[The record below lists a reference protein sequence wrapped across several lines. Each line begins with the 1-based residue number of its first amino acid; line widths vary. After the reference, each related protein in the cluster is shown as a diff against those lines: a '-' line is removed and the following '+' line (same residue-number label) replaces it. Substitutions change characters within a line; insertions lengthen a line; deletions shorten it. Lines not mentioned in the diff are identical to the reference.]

1 MNYKFI
7 NELDGYQPEITN
19 LENKICDLDRF
30 IRIIKSFWKE
40 VCYSK
45 DVEECQPILDSLQI
59 IKKMVNRLIVWLSP
73 YSLYYI
79 DVNNLSDLTEYQKI
93 IVMLEL
99 LWEVYEDFVTKLAN
113 LDVEDIND
121 NKYKNF
127 QLIVTI
133 NREKLIRLF
142 PEYNYETY
150 AVKFEEL
157 EKKEKLAKKSY
168 YLNQK
173 LEYIGFEIEY
183 AIYNLDSQL
192 IHIENQ
198 KILTERVEW
207 TRTHSRR
214 LKHSSKNS
222 IKIYFKRR
230 GFLPLSWD
238 INPPILPCPSV
249 AYIPV
254 PKEIIEEALNYRPQ
268 KLPPISS
275 YDEAYDL
282 NFKYVMRDLF
292 DLERQ
297 ICFRN
302 QSLIGFSIESI
313 ISWIDENIES
323 NRYEEGQYIIEQA
336 YELYE
341 KIFYLEESD
350 FTDFQTLKSLVECV
364 DEFAASVCT
373 YYGVSFDKVKED
385 IGYNVS
391 AALEYLCE
399 SEFHLNEECEDIE
412 FTEGI
417 TEDYDINESENEY
430 ADEQEFSY
438 DDEYPFFEITGLK
451 VVNYM
456 DYIILSMNLSFE
468 PDAGENS
475 VVIPVAITTKNQNS
489 YTSNSYN
496 QVHKF
501 SDGVKHLSSFLIM
514 NAKTKSDLCE
524 MNLELTYYTSEMKL
538 CTALYKCDR
547 YGNFIFM
554 DWKNRRMTSKEIDD
568 YNNRL
573 MNNTEKTYNLYRV
586 YTEKEIDTL
595 NKHIKNDQLF
605 HVYLLY
611 GEERYV
617 INIYRNKLLQAMLG
631 TSLLDKLSQDKN
643 FTLFSGTSF
652 DTTQLIET
660 ALTSPV
666 LDGKR
671 VILIEDCNINSNKSE
686 ELIYCLKNLPS
697 TTYIIFVENNKFPE
711 GELFSAI
718 KEVGCAV
725 EINEQQKVFVEN
737 WIIKKLSSYGKRIT
751 RAALD
756 TLFEH
761 TGINMT
767 KLNEKTDELITY
779 KEEDTDI
786 KVKDV
791 LAVLNRG
798 LIQSDSKS
806 EKEETNYKEGA
817 ESGHNELTGKS
828 SIPSIIQKNT
838 TEERS
843 PMTLYRFL
851 IMCDKKTRILLTQDG
866 KRIFMDKK
874 IGQETAPF
882 FAYPVLGITHK
893 NQQLRIAIGKEKIP
907 LNIMNKEEI
916 YLKDIMPLLEDG
928 EELALSK
935 ELADNV
941 KKPIENIKLSP
952 LDILIIS

>member
-1 MNYKFI
+1 
-7 NELDGYQPEITN
+7 
-19 LENKICDLDRF
+19 
-30 IRIIKSFWKE
+30 
-40 VCYSK
+40 
-45 DVEECQPILDSLQI
+45 
-59 IKKMVNRLIVWLSP
+59 
-73 YSLYYI
+73 
-79 DVNNLSDLTEYQKI
+79 
-93 IVMLEL
+93 
-99 LWEVYEDFVTKLAN
+99 
-113 LDVEDIND
+113 
-121 NKYKNF
+121 
-127 QLIVTI
+127 
-133 NREKLIRLF
+133 
-142 PEYNYETY
+142 
-150 AVKFEEL
+150 
-157 EKKEKLAKKSY
+157 
-168 YLNQK
+168 
-173 LEYIGFEIEY
+173 
-183 AIYNLDSQL
+183 
-192 IHIENQ
+192 
-198 KILTERVEW
+198 
-207 TRTHSRR
+207 
-214 LKHSSKNS
+214 
-222 IKIYFKRR
+222 
-230 GFLPLSWD
+230 
-238 INPPILPCPSV
+238 
-249 AYIPV
+249 
-254 PKEIIEEALNYRPQ
+254 
-268 KLPPISS
+268 
-275 YDEAYDL
+275 
-282 NFKYVMRDLF
+282 
-292 DLERQ
+292 
-297 ICFRN
+297 
-302 QSLIGFSIESI
+302 
-313 ISWIDENIES
+313 
-323 NRYEEGQYIIEQA
+323 
-336 YELYE
+336 
-341 KIFYLEESD
+341 
-350 FTDFQTLKSLVECV
+350 
-364 DEFAASVCT
+364 
-373 YYGVSFDKVKED
+373 
-385 IGYNVS
+385 
-391 AALEYLCE
+391 
-399 SEFHLNEECEDIE
+399 
-412 FTEGI
+412 
-417 TEDYDINESENEY
+417 
-430 ADEQEFSY
+430 
-438 DDEYPFFEITGLK
+438 
-451 VVNYM
+451 M

-882 FAYPVLGITHK
+882 FAYPVFGITHK